1 MQTHHLK
8 WYDLLAINAYW
19 IGINVSSSVT
29 PILLPYL
36 ILLFINDQGLKNT
49 YWANIRVVAL
59 AVAMLVQPLAG
70 LLSDRSMS
78 PMGKRRPFIII
89 SACFNIIFFAI
100 VGASTFFN
108 SPDVKGGSFDSF
120 SLATFGV
127 TAAFLVLFI
136 GFILKEISSN
146 TGHGPLQGLIP
157 DMVPEN
163 QRGLASGI
171 KSTFEVL
178 PILLLIFI
186 GPLVNSGQIWL
197 VIGILSVGFLITMA
211 LTVLFVKETPNT
223 EKPTTSIWPSVL
235 RLVALTAVFVGIT
248 QGGVWLVNYCATQL
262 TQMGASQV
270 IQVILV
276 GLVGL
281 LAMAGSIFV
290 GVYAGAWVGI
300 GKDAPKQRAFIW
312 WVVNRLLFLAA
323 VTGIRDFAQYYLRD
337 VLKIE
342 NAASA
347 SSMLL
352 AVIGI
357 FLVISSLVG
366 GYLSDRIGRR
376 KLIAIAGIIGAVGAF
391 LTLPARSLG
400 MVYVAGGIVGLG
412 AGLFMASNWALG
424 TELVPKEQA
433 GKYLGISNL
442 AGAGA
447 GIVGT
452 GIGGPMADFFNR
464 LTPGMG
470 YWVIFSIYGVLFL
483 LSIAVLS
490 RVRKEA

>member
-1 MQTHHLK
+1 MQPRHLK
-8 WYDLLAINAYW
+8 WYDLLAVNAYW
-19 IGINVSSSVT
+19 IGLNVASSIS

-36 ILLFINDQGLKNT
+36 ILLFMPADLKNT
-49 YWANIRVVAL
+49 YLATIRVVSL

-70 LLSDRSMS
+70 MISDRSTFK
-78 PMGKRRPFIII
+78 MGRRRPFIII
-89 SACFNIIFFAI
+89 SALSNIVFWSV
-100 VGASTFFN
+100 VGFSTFFN
-108 SPDVKGGSFDSF
+108 SPDVKGGPIDTFVW
-120 SLATFGV
+120 ATFGV
-127 TAAFLVLFI
+127 SAAFAVLFLGYI
-136 GFILKEISSN
+136 FNQISAN

-197 VIGILSVGFLITMA
+197 VVGILMIGYL
-211 LTVLFVKETPNT
+211 LTSGIMVLFVKETPNT
-223 EKPTTSIWPSVL
+223 EKPTTSLWPSAL
-235 RLVALTAVFVGIT
+235 RLVALTAIFVGIT
-248 QGGVWLVNYCATQL
+248 QGGTWLVQYSAGQL
-262 TQMGASQV
+262 TQAGASTA
-270 IQVILV
+270 IQVIVV

-281 LAMAGSIFV
+281 LAMAGSIFI

-300 GKDAPKQRAFIW
+300 GKEAPRQRSFIW

-337 VLKIE
+337 VLLIE

-357 FLVISSLVG
+357 FLVIASLVG

-376 KLIAIAGIIGAVGAF
+376 RLIAIAGVIGAVGAF
-391 LTLPARSLG
+391 LTLPARSLA
-400 MVYVAGGIVGLG
+400 MIYVAGGIVGLG
-412 AGLFMASNWALG
+412 AGLFMAANWALG
-424 TELVPKEQA
+424 TELVPRRA
-433 GKYLGISNL
+433 G
-442 AGAGA
+442 
-447 GIVGT
+447 
-452 GIGGPMADFFNR
+452 R
-464 LTPGMG
+464 
-470 YWVIFSIYGVLFL
+470 
-483 LSIAVLS
+483 
-490 RVRKEA
+490 